1 MSRPPAAPSRP
12 AAPTPPT
19 LPALHLNAAGIDIG
33 ATSHFVAVPPGRD
46 PVTVREFAT
55 FTPDLHRLAE
65 WLTQCA
71 VDTVVMESTGVYWI
85 PVFELLEQRGFTVL
99 LADARK
105 VKNVSGRKSDV
116 LDCQWLQQLH
126 TFGLLQGAF
135 RPADDIVVLRSYLRQ
150 RAMVIQ
156 GAARHIQHMQ
166 KALQQMNLLL
176 HHVVTDIT
184 GLTGLRIIR
193 AILAGERDPQILA
206 QHRDPRCKSSV
217 DVIAKSLVGNYRVE
231 HLFAL
236 KQAVALY
243 DSYQAQLAECDQQI
257 AAYLA
262 SMDRVT
268 AAAPPP
274 PAKPRQ
280 TPKHNQ
286 PRFDARTQLYQ
297 VCGVDLTS
305 LDGLEAGSALALI
318 AEIGT
323 DMARWPSA
331 NHFVSWLGLCPGTKI
346 SGGKVL
352 SSKSRPTA
360 NRAAGILRMAAAS
373 LHHSQS
379 ALGAYYRRMAARI
392 GKPQA
397 VTATAHKLARIVS
410 SMLKHGT
417 AYVDAGQDYYERQY
431 KQRAVRSLQQRAK
444 ALGFELVQPVPQVPA
459 ALEVVVT

>member
-1 MSRPPAAPSRP
+1 MPRHSAPKPPVAAAPAHLP
-12 AAPTPPT
+12 PLNLHAA
-19 LPALHLNAAGIDIG
+19 AIDIG

-46 PVTVREFAT
+46 TMSVREFAT
-55 FTPDLHRLAE
+55 FTADLHHLAD
-65 WLTQCA
+65 WLTACSI
-71 VDTVVMESTGVYWI
+71 DTVVMESTGVFWI
-85 PVFELLEQRGFTVL
+85 PVFELLEQRGFAVL

-126 TFGLLQGAF
+126 TYGLLQGAF
-135 RPADDIVVLRSYLRQ
+135 RPADEIVVLRSYLRQ
-150 RAMVIQ
+150 RAMLIR
-156 GAARHIQHMQ
+156 GASTHIQHMQ

-184 GLTGLRIIR
+184 GLTGMTIIR
-193 AILAGERDPQILA
+193 TILAGERDPQLLA

-217 DVIAKSLVGNYRVE
+217 AVIAKSLEGNYRDE

-236 KQAVALY
+236 AQAVALY
-243 DSYQAQLAECDQQI
+243 DTYQAQLAACDTRIEQ
-257 AAYLA
+257 YLA
-262 SMDRVT
+262 SLERVT
-268 AAAPPP
+268 KDAPPP
-274 PAKPRQ
+274 PRKRRQ
-280 TPKHNQ
+280 SPKHNQ
-286 PRFDARTQLYQ
+286 PRFDARMYLYGIT
-297 VCGVDLTS
+297 GVDLTTI
-305 LDGLEAGSALALI
+305 DGIEAGSALALI

-323 DMARWPSA
+323 DISRWKTA
-331 NHFVSWLGLCPGTKI
+331 NHFVSWLGLCPGTRI

-352 SSKSRPTA
+352 SSKTKPTA
-360 NRAAGILRMAAAS
+360 SRAAGMLRMAAGT

-397 VTATAHKLARIVS
+397 VTATAHKLARIVY

-431 KQRAVRSLQQRAK
+431 HARVVRSLAQRAK
-444 ALGFELVQPVPQVPA
+444 ALGFELTPTSS
-459 ALEVVVT
+459 EVAVT